1 MYDKSGAT
9 WKTMQGCY
17 PEDEHDENMH
27 FSTPPIHYSGS
38 HWALTYQ
45 KKKTTGNWQQ
55 EVADEKCPVSRFI
68 SASTLCTRVGYFT
81 ASLRRVCRPQMTHRL
96 KIRAHKKA
104 SEAPAPVRNKKKK
117 RKKELLSSRLMIRLI
132 IHVAHPWVTW
142 HNMRNDE
149 CRSSSTVSAVAW
161 I

>member
-45 KKKTTGNWQQ
+45 KKKQQ
-55 EVADEKCPVSRFI
+55 EIDSRRWQMRNVPSPASFLQVRYAPVWVI
-68 SASTLCTRVGYFT
+68 SLPHCGVCAGHKWPTGWKSEHIK
-81 ASLRRVCRPQMTHRL
+81 RRVRRQPQC
-96 KIRAHKKA
+96 
-104 SEAPAPVRNKKKK
+104 EPKKKK
-117 RKKELLSSRLMIRLI
+117 KKELLSSRLMIRLI